1 LIRHSHLGPALA
13 VALLSNSLIATGCG
27 TPATP
32 SPVATAPSA
41 PSVVPGSPI
50 ETTAPS
56 LNPASPGL
64 TVAADPSLL
73 SRLPATVARITLAF
87 DPETTASVAAE
98 PGLGRELSSLA
109 IAIAVAPASSS
120 ASGAGSGDL
129 VVASV
134 IRAREDPI
142 SDGWF
147 RNWRDSYDEAACAS
161 AGGVSGHAQATMHE
175 RTVFIGSCAG
185 GALTYHVRLAGE
197 PIVVSATSVGP
208 MRLGEKLMESIP

>member
-1 LIRHSHLGPALA
+1 MIGAA
-13 VALLSNSLIATGCG
+13 VIAIGCG
-27 TPATP
+27 TPASP
-32 SPVATAPSA
+32 SPVATAPSVA
-41 PSVVPGSPI
+41 PGSPI
-50 ETTAPS
+50 ETTAPT
-56 LNPASPGL
+56 LNPASPGR

-98 PGLGRELSSLA
+98 PGLGRDLSALA
-109 IAIAVAPASSS
+109 IAIAVAPGSSS
-120 ASGAGSGDL
+120 ASGASSSDL

-134 IRAREDPI
+134 IRARGDPI
-142 SDGWF
+142 TEGWY
-147 RNWRDSYDEAACAS
+147 RSWRDSYDEAACAS